1 MGGRA
6 GDVATGSSAE
16 RAGQSLTEVYERA
29 SELNNLSVRLL
40 GEGRTAEARRASA
53 EAVDWYRR
61 LSAATDADLRWH
73 LATALI
79 THSTN
84 VAADEG
90 APGMTLA
97 SVVDDV
103 AVLRGGFSNE
113 SLAAVKEGAEML
125 AHLYDEAPDRY
136 RLDMVTALRSYALRL
151 AQHGYRTRALAVA
164 ERGCRLS
171 DQVTRSV
178 HALVERSKVH
188 LVWADLLIECSQP
201 QAALRAAD
209 IAAGGFADLMAQAPQ
224 QFAAWYTKSLRS
236 GAAALE
242 ADGDNAAAHARAQHV
257 LELRLAG
264 DGQPAAYDA
273 EIDDV
278 VALYVRTHYAL
289 PGARSPREEALA
301 ILDPGL
307 PFTRRG

>member
-113 SLAAVKEGAEML
+113 SLAAVKEGG
-125 AHLYDEAPDRY
+125 
-136 RLDMVTALRSYALRL
+136 TAS
-151 AQHGYRTRALAVA
+151 T
-164 ERGCRLS
+164 
-171 DQVTRSV
+171 
-178 HALVERSKVH
+178 
-188 LVWADLLIECSQP
+188 W
-201 QAALRAAD
+201 
-209 IAAGGFADLMAQAPQ
+209 
-224 QFAAWYTKSLRS
+224 
-236 GAAALE
+236 
-242 ADGDNAAAHARAQHV
+242 
-257 LELRLAG
+257 
-264 DGQPAAYDA
+264 
-273 EIDDV
+273 
-278 VALYVRTHYAL
+278 
-289 PGARSPREEALA
+289 
-301 ILDPGL
+301 
-307 PFTRRG
+307 